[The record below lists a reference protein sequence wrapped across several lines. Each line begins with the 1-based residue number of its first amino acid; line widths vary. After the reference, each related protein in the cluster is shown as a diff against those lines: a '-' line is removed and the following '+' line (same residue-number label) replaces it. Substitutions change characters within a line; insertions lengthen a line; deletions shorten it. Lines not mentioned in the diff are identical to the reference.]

1 MAITQR
7 ASTERHE
14 RQDEFFTEAKKSK
27 NVKKKK
33 VFVHFIHVQSY
44 LRCESRHNMFYMTDL
59 QNVTI

>member
-14 RQDEFFTEAKKSK
+14 RQDELFTEAKE
-27 NVKKKK
+27 KKKK